1 MSWNSE
7 KIRDLRLRLG
17 WSLSDLA
24 RRLNCE
30 TAQVSIWEKGESAPS
45 DVYAQTL
52 ELISHQADESSEDVM
67 SSALAEKFLEE
78 TELSQCDLNLVKD
91 KYF

>member
-17 WSLSDLA
+17 WSISDLA

-30 TAQVSIWEKGESAPS
+30 SSQISIWEKGESQPT
-45 DVYAQTL
+45 DTYAQTL
-52 ELISHQADESSEDVM
+52 ELISHQADESSEEVM
-67 SSALAEKFLEE
+67 NSSLAEKFLEE
-78 TELSQCDLNLVKD
+78 SELSQCDLNLVKD